1 MATRDISF
9 SPVVFETPELFD
21 LDITLQA
28 AGYSVVAS
36 FTGGTKAKYYIHP
49 ITLTKLIISEN
60 VNETDVISQV
70 A

>member
-9 SPVVFETPELFD
+9 SPVIFETPELFD

-28 AGYSVVAS
+28 AGYSVSAS
-36 FTGGTKAKYYIHP
+36 FCGGARTKHYIHP
-49 ITLTKLIISEN
+49 TTLTKLVISEN
-60 VNETDVISQV
+60 VNETDLIPQV

>member
-9 SPVVFETPELFD
+9 SPVIFETPELFD

-28 AGYSVVAS
+28 AGYSVSAS
-36 FTGGTKAKYYIHP
+36 FCGSVRTKHYIHP
-49 ITLTKLIISEN
+49 TTLTKLIISEN
-60 VNETDVISQV
+60 VNEADIIYQV

>member
-9 SPVVFETPELFD
+9 SPVIFETPELFD

-28 AGYSVVAS
+28 AGYSVSAS
-36 FTGGTKAKYYIHP
+36 FCGSLKTKHYTHP
-49 ITLTKLIISEN
+49 TTLTKLVISEN
-60 VNETDVISQV
+60 VNEADIISQV

>member
-9 SPVVFETPELFD
+9 SPVIFETPELFD

-28 AGYSVVAS
+28 AGYSVSAS
-36 FTGGTKAKYYIHP
+36 FCGSVKTKHYMHP
-49 ITLTKLIISEN
+49 ITLNKLIISEYT
-60 VNETDVISQV
+60 NEDDVISQV